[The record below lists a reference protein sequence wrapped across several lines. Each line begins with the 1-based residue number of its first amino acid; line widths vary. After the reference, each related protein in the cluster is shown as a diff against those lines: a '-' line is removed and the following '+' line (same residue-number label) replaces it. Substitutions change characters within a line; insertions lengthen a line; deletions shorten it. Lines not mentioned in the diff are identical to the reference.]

1 MDIERENADQ
11 VVDDVGNRQS
21 SESIEDEVDINDQQ
35 PM

>member
-11 VVDDVGNRQS
+11 VFDDAGNRQS